1 MSDDIPFAPATPRPY
16 FTPADL
22 SAMDASQLRV
32 EAERYRDAA
41 NHFYAELI
49 GTLASHSIANEALR
63 GLLDALHIP
72 ADERKI
78 SGGSDEDAG
87 RVAYRHFYR
96 LARSRAGGAP

>member
-1 MSDDIPFAPATPRPY
+1 VSDDIPFEPATPRPY
-16 FTPADL
+16 FPPADL
-22 SAMDASQLRV
+22 ALMDADQLRA
-32 EAERYRDAA
+32 EAERYRFAA
-41 NHFYAELI
+41 NHFHAEFVGAI
-49 GTLASHSIANEALR
+49 ASHVIANEALR

-96 LARSRAGGAP
+96 LARGRTGSPT